1 MSEEKTVLYT
11 RKHPVS
17 DGGFDDQAQAMVKAA
32 AEAGYEAA
40 PRGSYC
46 EGDMRKQFETL
57 TGVKL
62 DDDVSWEIVVVQK
75 DRSLSEW
82 GARPNKAA
90 PLLYLSSAVSLSSR
104 CGAGDW
110 MACRPWSPTG
120 WWP

>member
-1 MSEEKTVLYT
+1 MNEEKLRCT
-11 RKHPVS
+11 PAS
-17 DGGFDDQAQAMVKAA
+17 DGGFNGQAQAMVKAA

-40 PRGSYC
+40 PRGSIVKAIC
-46 EGDMRKQFETL
+46 GSNSKPSL
-57 TGVKL
+57 AKL

>member
-1 MSEEKTVLYT
+1 MLEGDSMSEEKTVLYT

-46 EGDMRKQFETL
+46 EGDMRKQFEAL

-62 DDDVSWEIVVVQK
+62 DDNVSQEIIVVQR
-75 DRSLSEW
+75 D
-82 GARPNKAA
+82 
-90 PLLYLSSAVSLSSR
+90 
-104 CGAGDW
+104 
-110 MACRPWSPTG
+110 
-120 WWP
+120 